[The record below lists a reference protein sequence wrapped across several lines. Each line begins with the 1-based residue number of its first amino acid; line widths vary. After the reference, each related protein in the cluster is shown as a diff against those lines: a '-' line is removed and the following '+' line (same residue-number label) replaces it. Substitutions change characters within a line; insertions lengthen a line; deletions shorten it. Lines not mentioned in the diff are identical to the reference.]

1 MIYLI
6 KSAALK
12 DKDDLECRDLEIILK
27 IGYTKDS
34 SKKGRFD
41 CYITENPTCQVLYL
55 IPEGDEQDER
65 NLHYHFRNYLKYGQE
80 WFSYEEE
87 ILDFFDTHTTKDSL
101 KELDISL
108 SIRGLDKR
116 AEEIELMYINP
127 ILRYEVTANPDTYIS
142 IEKKLYEMLNTNLCF
157 LDKLDLDRYF
167 KIEYPNVDFDTALKK
182 EAIPANIENLI
193 SDFYKLSN
201 IMDQLKFAE
210 NQEKS
215 LSKQDFNAFL
225 NRLPVRIQNYII
237 LLGFN
242 KIKAC
247 GYQLSKIIKR
257 LEKRSIDK
265 TSKNNIKSEILSN
278 FSIGNKY
285 SKHFIKDTL
294 KSIYESN
301 GFNQTP
307 RAIDL
312 EGYFELK
319 DAKVPNKVTGKR
331 DNGYEILSLK
341 ENE

>member
-6 KSAALK
+6 RSAAFK
-12 DKDDLECRDLEIILK
+12 DKSNPKCTEYEPILK

-55 IPEGDEQDER
+55 IPEGDEQDEK
-65 NLHYHFRNYLKYGQE
+65 NLHYYFRNYLKYGQE

-116 AEEIELMYINP
+116 AKEIELMYINP
-127 ILRYEVTANPDTYIS
+127 ILRYEVKANPDTYIS
-142 IEKKLYEMLNTNLCF
+142 TEKKLYEMLNTNLCF

-167 KIEYPNVDFDTALKK
+167 KIEYSNVDFDTALEK
-182 EAIPANIENLI
+182 EAIPANIENPV

-225 NRLPVRIQNYII
+225 NCLPVRIQNYII
-237 LLGFN
+237 LLGFS

-265 TSKNNIKSEILSN
+265 TSKDNIKSEIIKSFLV
-278 FSIGNKY
+278 GNKY
-285 SKHFIKDTL
+285 SKQSIKDTL
-294 KSIYESN
+294 KFIYKFN
-301 GFNQTP
+301 GYNQTP

-312 EGYFELK
+312 EEYFELK
-319 DAKVPNKVTGKR
+319 DAKIPNKVTGKR
-331 DNGYEILSLK
+331 DNGYKIISLK
-341 ENE
+341 ENK